1 MQNKSRSNLADAA
14 QAFKSHVQ
22 EIEELARHMK
32 TQHPHL
38 FTQDLFT
45 QDLFTQDLLTQ
56 GNGGEV
62 LNVKDGNTL
71 ATIINHVGQPLTT
84 LQQKKYR
91 IYEQDTQAN
100 NSQIAPL
107 VKNIMIVLNTL

>member
-1 MQNKSRSNLADAA
+1 VQNKSRSNLADAA

-45 QDLFTQDLLTQ
+45 QDLFTQ

-107 VKNIMIVLNTL
+107 VKDIMIVLNTL